1 MKSKDQQLLEEAY
14 IKVLKEEYVDV
25 SKFRS
30 FSNLKSNTQ
39 DALSQIAAKFQISNL
54 KANMWER
61 DAMAAAYQYG
71 LEKGMEAARV
81 DSANK

>member
-1 MKSKDQQLLEEAY
+1 MKSKDQQMLEEAY
-14 IKVLKEEYVDV
+14 KQIVKEEYVDV

-39 DALSQIAAKFQISNL
+39 DALSQIASKFQISNL

-71 LEKGMEAARV
+71 FEKAKQEM
-81 DSANK
+81 SNY

>member
-1 MKSKDQQLLEEAY
+1 MSKELAKRLIEE
-14 IKVLKEEYVDV
+14 IVKEEYVDV

-39 DALSQIAAKFQISNL
+39 DALSQIASKFQISNL

-71 LEKGMEAARV
+71 FEKAKQEM
-81 DSANK
+81 STS